1 MIKLFYMVLQKEEK
15 ILQEK
20 RGPPKEV
27 SLLDL
32 DDCKYFTHPDLSYS
46 IFEKERKNPL
56 PVSAIFEFLTQ
67 KVRNHISIVY
77 LIKFISF
84 SYLLVLSNYLFSA
97 VNPVSD
103 PLSSVTLLCPTSA
116 ADLEGL
122 SLSGSSVIDVSHFFM
137 DKFIPLAG
145 NTYF

>member
-46 IFEKERKNPL
+46 IFEKEKKESTSSFCNIWISDTKSSQPYQYSL
-56 PVSAIFEFLTQ
+56 LNKIYFIQLLTGPIQLFIFC
-67 KVRNHISIVY
+67 S
-77 LIKFISF
+77 
-84 SYLLVLSNYLFSA
+84 
-97 VNPVSD
+97 
-103 PLSSVTLLCPTSA
+103 
-116 ADLEGL
+116 
-122 SLSGSSVIDVSHFFM
+122 
-137 DKFIPLAG
+137 
-145 NTYF
+145 